1 MTELA
6 DAVEFDGTTLFLYG
20 YELTVPD
27 TATQRDI
34 DEDVEYL
41 EGAFTTMTPHIS
53 APILALML
61 DHFPA
66 LAQDVT
72 LYQLALSLTDN
83 YSYYDLGDRISLGTR
98 WAEQN
103 GVDIPASDIYT
114 LEEYA
119 QGIIDRCA
127 DDGALIIPDVMM
139 IVEQ

>member
-1 MTELA
+1 MTELV
-6 DAVEFDGTTLFLYG
+6 DAVEFDGATLFLYG
-20 YELTVPD
+20 HELKVPD
-27 TATQRDI
+27 DTTQKDVDDDI
-34 DEDVEYL
+34 AYL
-41 EGAFTTMTPHIS
+41 EGSFTTMTPHIS
-53 APILALML
+53 APVLALML

-83 YSYYDLGDRISLGTR
+83 YSYYDLGDMISLGTR

-103 GVDIPASDIYT
+103 GVDIPTHDIYA

-119 QGIIDRCA
+119 QGIIDQYA
-127 DDGALIIPDVMM
+127 EDEALIIPDVMM